1 MMNTT
6 PVSRSEVI
14 KSYCRI
20 GTAEE
25 IAFCLNLHYRT
36 TDLTAKKVETIWAEA
51 LETNIVLRELGER
64 PAKGFLPSE
73 KTVVAEKLLE
83 AA

>member
-1 MMNTT
+1 MNTS
-6 PVSRSEVI
+6 PVPRSEVV

-36 TDLTAKKVETIWAEA
+36 TDLTAKKVETVWAQEYD
-51 LETNIVLRELGER
+51 TNIVLRELGER

-73 KTVVAEKLLE
+73 KMVVAEKLLE